1 MIKCIIVEDEL
12 LAQQVIQNHLQKIDQ
27 FELVAVCNN
36 SAEAV
41 EVLKYQEVD
50 LIFLDIQLPGITGMN
65 FLRSLV
71 NPPLVVL
78 TTAYAEYALESYE
91 FNVIDYLL
99 KPISFERFSKTVN
112 KILDNRIY
120 TQAAVEKDPMP
131 ADHIFIRCN
140 NKYFKVNF
148 AEIIFVQSMRDY
160 LKIHTAE
167 YKLITH
173 QTMSYF
179 EKTLPA
185 NKFIRVHKSF
195 IVAISHIRSIYGN
208 SIETGNATIP
218 IGNSYKD
225 VVMNLVVKKNF

>member
-36 SAEAV
+36 ASEAI

-99 KPISFERFSKTVN
+99 KPISFERFKKSIT

-120 TQAAVEKDPMP
+120 TQAAVEKDVSPS
-131 ADHIFIRCN
+131 DHIFIRCN

-148 AEIIFVQSMRDY
+148 QEIIFVQSMRDY

-173 QTMSYF
+173 QTMAYF

-208 SIETGNATIP
+208 SIETGGATIP

-225 VVMNLVVKKNF
+225 AVMDLVVKK